1 MQVKNDVPLRI
12 TAQLGIAPSADGQYD
27 GQGNRI
33 FASSREFLQA
43 AAYTAGQ
50 TANYRPTLPFAY
62 SGPEG
67 NWSGTPLLL
76 PTDDLPRIGH
86 EFDSSVIA
94 NLTAEVYA
102 VQTDANC
109 HEARVTIGGNNT
121 AIAELDDCSY
131 NFTFETNQ
139 TFARWH
145 FADSTACTEDS
156 RRDAAFRAFVYAVY
170 RPSNDTNAYPDR
182 FLVLLCR
189 PTLSISLVKATM
201 SFTMRNGPG
210 PFVRP
215 PELVEEFPAGTN
227 PTDPIV
233 ASLFEQGIGKNA
245 LNGFDIPQPPEAA
258 NYSRTARR
266 NITRSILYESIYSA
280 ISDRVGSDIP
290 SDPEADWCM
299 QRSILS
305 TTCDD

>member
-1 MQVKNDVPLRI
+1 MQVKNDVPLRV
-12 TAQLGIAPSADGQYD
+12 TAQLGIAPSVDGERD

-33 FASSREFLQA
+33 FASSKQFLQA

-50 TANYRPTLPFAY
+50 EANNQPTLPFGY

-67 NWSGTPLLL
+67 NWSGTPLYLS
-76 PTDDLPRIGH
+76 TDDLPRTGR

-102 VQTDANC
+102 VQTNANC
-109 HEARVTIGGNNT
+109 HEARVTIVGNNT
-121 AIAELDDCSY
+121 AIAVLDDCSY
-131 NFTFETNQ
+131 SFTFETNQ
-139 TFARWH
+139 TFDRWH

-156 RRDAAFRAFVYAVY
+156 MRDAAFRAFVYAVY
-170 RPSNDTNAYPDR
+170 RPSNDTNAHPDR

-210 PFVRP
+210 AFVRS
-215 PELVEEFPAGTN
+215 PELVEEFPVGTN
-227 PTDPIV
+227 TTDPIV
-233 ASLFEQGIGKNA
+233 ARLFEQGIGQNA
-245 LNGFDIPQPPEAA
+245 INGFDIPQPPEAT

-266 NITRSILYESIYSA
+266 NITRSILYESIYST
-280 ISDRVGSDIP
+280 ISDRVGNDNP

-299 QRSILS
+299 QRPILS
-305 TTCDD
+305 ITCDD